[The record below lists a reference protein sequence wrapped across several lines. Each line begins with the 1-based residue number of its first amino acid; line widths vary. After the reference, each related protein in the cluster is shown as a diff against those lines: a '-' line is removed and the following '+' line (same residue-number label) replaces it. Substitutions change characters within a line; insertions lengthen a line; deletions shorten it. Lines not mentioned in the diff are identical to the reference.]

1 MNDDESPTAG
11 LDAGEFHAML
21 QSWWALLAWEVTITA
36 LTVVMLSQHL
46 GLATAAGVIDL
57 AAVAQTL
64 RVVKNPRHGHGRR
77 RGGSRPRT
85 NERGHRAGRRRRH
98 QSCCSGGRGRH
109 RPLAGPHD

>member
-21 QSWWALLAWEVTITA
+21 QSRWALLAWEVAITA
-36 LTVVMLSQHL
+36 LTVVMLRQQL

-64 RVVKNPRHGHGRR
+64 RVVK
-77 RGGSRPRT
+77 T
-85 NERGHRAGRRRRH
+85 RATGTA
-98 QSCCSGGRGRH
+98 GDPVGRGRG
-109 RPLAGPHD
+109 RTSVVTGLGAAAAITLVAAVVAVVTVL